1 MRTGALIASAAAVLA
16 AALGV
21 APAANAATTCTFD
34 PTFHVL
40 SVNMDTE
47 GDSTLLALGPSGDI
61 QVRGHGP
68 VLSCAGGAPTLA
80 NTTSIQVVDN
90 SDDPTTMQPNDGS
103 THVSLIEP
111 SAFTHNGSPIFFVV
125 NLNNGPLDELAAL
138 GSSAANQHWVLGDSG
153 MNFNADT
160 SSSAGLVS
168 STIDRY
174 QLSAGAG
181 NNTIS
186 AQGASV
192 QARRT
197 TARARSSSSTAR
209 AATTSSR
216 AARTAI

>member
-1 MRTGALIASAAAVLA
+1 VL
-16 AALGV
+16 
-21 APAANAATTCTFD
+21 T
-34 PTFHVL
+34 
-40 SVNMDTE
+40 
-47 GDSTLLALGPSGDI
+47 
-61 QVRGHGP
+61 
-68 VLSCAGGAPTLA
+68 CAGGNPTLA
-80 NTTSIQVVDN
+80 DTTSIQVVDN

-103 THVSLIEP
+103 THVSLIDP

-138 GSSAANQHWVLGDSG
+138 GSSAANQRWVLGDSG

-160 SSSAGLVS
+160 SSSADLVS

-186 AQGASV
+186 AQGGFGTG
-192 QARRT
+192 RRT

-209 AATTSSR
+209 AATTP
-216 AARTAI
+216 